1 MKTNIDNILKVIFEN
16 NLETKIKENM
26 LKDGFSNQQID
37 VYIQEQKKQFELR
50 QKQSNR
56 YSGVH
61 WEDPQLAKYE
71 VEGINEHY
79 ARIECQAQQET
90 QEEWIAEQE
99 HNAGGEY
106 E

>member
-16 NLETKIKENM
+16 NLET
-26 LKDGFSNQQID
+26 
-37 VYIQEQKKQFELR
+37 
-50 QKQSNR
+50 
-56 YSGVH
+56 
-61 WEDPQLAKYE
+61 

-90 QEEWIAEQE
+90 QQEWIAEQE